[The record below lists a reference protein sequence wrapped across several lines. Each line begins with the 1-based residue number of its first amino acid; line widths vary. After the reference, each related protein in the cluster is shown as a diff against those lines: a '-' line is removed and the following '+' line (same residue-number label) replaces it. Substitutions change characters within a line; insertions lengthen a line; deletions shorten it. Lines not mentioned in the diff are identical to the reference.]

1 MLSSPDQNLSTVL
14 VAHGGEDLSFSN
26 EYACTSPCA
35 AAAVV
40 FGRAANWRTSWVVEG
55 SGQTYAAWQDSQ
67 LNSRVSGASSPS
79 SDD

>member
-35 AAAVV
+35 AVV

-55 SGQTYAAWQDSQ
+55 RLTLPGRIRS
-67 LNSRVSGASSPS
+67 
-79 SDD
+79 